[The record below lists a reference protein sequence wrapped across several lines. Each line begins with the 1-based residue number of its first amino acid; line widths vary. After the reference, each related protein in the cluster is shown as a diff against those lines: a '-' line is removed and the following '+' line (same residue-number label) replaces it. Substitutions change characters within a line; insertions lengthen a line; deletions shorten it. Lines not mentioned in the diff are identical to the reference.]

1 MKAWTSILVNGFI
14 TVLAVFI
21 VIKLLAPNTPPID
34 VDKIR
39 EILATQLKSVQV
51 RLSAIEDDLSNQKQ
65 DRKLDMIIGKLSV
78 LERKIDDV
86 QLSRTLQSS
95 SPPPMIS
102 GQSQTAIQMR
112 RQNPMGW
119 LENLSDEKRREVE
132 LIFEEHARRI
142 RERLPVEPDGSLPDP
157 VSMKKIMDESDWELK
172 EELKAV
178 LTNEEYQSFL
188 DSLPKVHSIK
198 GPSLPGSESEAFK

>member
-1 MKAWTSILVNGFI
+1 MKAWANILVNGFVTI
-14 TVLAVFI
+14 LAVFI
-21 VIKLLAPNTPPID
+21 VIKLLVPNTPPID
-34 VDKIR
+34 VSKIQ
-39 EILATQLKSVQV
+39 ETLATQMKSVEV
-51 RLSAIEDDLSNQKQ
+51 RLSAIEDDLSNQKL

-78 LERKIDDV
+78 LEREIGDI
-86 QLSRTLQSS
+86 QLASALQRS

-102 GQSQTAIQMR
+102 GQLQMPGQMR

-142 RERLPVEPDGSLPDP
+142 RERLPAEPDGRLPDP
-157 VSMKKIMDESDWELK
+157 VSMKKIMEESDWELR

-178 LTNEEYQSFL
+178 LTDEEYQSFL
-188 DSLPKVHSIK
+188 DSHPKTILMK

>member
-1 MKAWTSILVNGFI
+1 MKAWTNILVNGFVTI
-14 TVLAVFI
+14 LAVFI

-34 VDKIR
+34 VSKIQKT
-39 EILATQLKSVQV
+39 LATQMKSIQL

-86 QLSRTLQSS
+86 QLASALQSS

-102 GQSQTAIQMR
+102 GQLQTAIQMR

-119 LENLSDEKRREVE
+119 LGNLSDEKRREVD

-157 VSMKKIMDESDWELK
+157 VSIKKIMDESDWELR

-178 LTNEEYQSFL
+178 LTDEEYQSFL
-188 DSLPKVHSIK
+188 DSHPKTILMK

>member
-1 MKAWTSILVNGFI
+1 MKAWTNILVNGFVTI
-14 TVLAVFI
+14 LAVFI

-34 VDKIR
+34 VSKIQKT
-39 EILATQLKSVQV
+39 LATQMKSIQL

-86 QLSRTLQSS
+86 QLASALQSS

-102 GQSQTAIQMR
+102 GQNPMITKITG
-112 RQNPMGW
+112 QNPMGW
-119 LENLSDEKRREVE
+119 LGNLSDEKRREVD

-157 VSMKKIMDESDWELK
+157 VSTKKIMDESDWELK

-178 LTNEEYQSFL
+178 LTDEEYQSFL
-188 DSLPKVHSIK
+188 DSHPKALSIK
-198 GPSLPGSESEAFK
+198 GLSLPGSESEAFK